1 MGKNF
6 SISNFVPPGVRLSLF
21 IVGNFLT
28 MCALEKTPEYQDFCA
43 LSPLLES
50 NFGAYEPAVADFVG
64 F

>member
-1 MGKNF
+1 M
-6 SISNFVPPGVRLSLF
+6 PPGVRLSLF

-50 NFGAYEPAVADFVG
+50 NFEVYEPAVADFVG